1 MTGGSDVLVVGAGS
15 AGCVLAARLSE
26 DGTRRVTLLEA
37 GGGDANPLFR
47 VPLMTGVLLRSRY
60 ANWFYH
66 TEPEPGLDGRRSF
79 WARGRVLGGSST
91 INGMVWARGRPSDY
105 DGWAQAGLPGWSWDD
120 ALAGFRRIERF
131 QHGASDWHGGAG
143 PLPVTDAGVR
153 HPLLDAFVAAGVQ
166 AGHPPTGDFNAP
178 PFEGVGRY
186 HFTIAGGQRWSAARA
201 YLAPART
208 RPNLRVVTRAQALR
222 LLVADGR
229 VTGVATTKGMF
240 AADEVVLCGGTI
252 NSPQLLLLSGI
263 GPAEELHA
271 LGIAPL
277 VDLPGVGRN
286 LQDHLLVRVEH
297 ACTQPITL
305 QSLTRLDRAAAALLR
320 ALVLRSGPAT
330 SFPLAA
336 GFFLRSDPGLEEPD
350 LQGHFL
356 PGLTTATLR
365 VPGLAGP
372 ARAGDAHGFMAN
384 VTQMRPHSRGRVT
397 PAQRRPAGAAGD
409 RTAVFV
415 RPAGWRR
422 AAAGR
427 AAPARHLRATGVR
440 RGARGGAGARP
451 RRADRRRDGCVDR
464 PHGRHDVP
472 SRRHLPHGHRQ
483 RSGRGG
489 GRTAAGAR
497 RGRAAGGRRLRHAA
511 HHQRQH
517 QRPGHPDRPSLR
529 RLHDRSVK
537 RVACHAPLVEGG
549 APAGVRTMH
558 DVVIRG
564 GTIVDGTGAPAF
576 TGDVAV
582 DGDRIAAVGGKAG
595 PARRDIDADGLLVTP
610 GWVDIHTHYDG
621 QATWDPVLAPSS
633 WNGATTIL
641 FGNCGVGFAPV
652 RKRDRQSLID
662 LMEGVEDIP
671 GIALAEGLKW
681 DWETFPQFLDVLEG
695 MPRTIDVAAQV
706 PHHPLRVYVMGDRAI
721 RREAATPADIQAMRD
736 LTEEALHA
744 GAFGFTTSRTDQH
757 KTTAG
762 ELVPG
767 RYAEDVELLGIG
779 AALGAA
785 GAGTFGMLSE
795 FEDEASEFAWMR
807 QFHRDTGR
815 PLWFLLTD
823 RASDPQRWRRL
834 MERTHAARADGAAI
848 SAQVAARQVG
858 LILGLRTTL
867 NPFTAKPGFVA
878 LAGLDPAARLHRLR
892 DPAVRA
898 QILGEPDSEALL
910 AKLPPLNRAIATQFD
925 RLFVLGDPPDYE
937 PPPERSIAFMAD
949 AGRHAARRLRL

>member
-263 GPAEELHA
+263 GPAEELHT

-320 ALVLRSGPAT
+320 ALVLRSGPAA

-397 PAQRRPAGAAGD
+397 LRSADPLAPPEIAPRYLSDPRDGAVLRQGARLLRGIFAQPAFDAVRGAELAPGPGVQTD
-409 RTAVFV
+409 AEMDAWIARTADTMFHPVGTCRMGTGSDLGAVVDAQLRV
-415 RPAGWRR
+415 RGVAGLRVADASVMPR
-422 AAAGR
+422 ITSGNTN
-427 AAPARHLRATGVR
+427 APAILI
-440 RGARGGAGARP
+440 
-451 RRADRRRDGCVDR
+451 
-464 PHGRHDVP
+464 
-472 SRRHLPHGHRQ
+472 GHRC
-483 RSGRGG
+483 
-489 GRTAAGAR
+489 A
-497 RGRAAGGRRLRHAA
+497 
-511 HHQRQH
+511 
-517 QRPGHPDRPSLR
+517 DF
-529 RLHDRSVK
+529 
-537 RVACHAPLVEGG
+537 
-549 APAGVRTMH
+549 M
-558 DVVIRG
+558 
-564 GTIVDGTGAPAF
+564 TGA
-576 TGDVAV
+576 
-582 DGDRIAAVGGKAG
+582 
-595 PARRDIDADGLLVTP
+595 
-610 GWVDIHTHYDG
+610 
-621 QATWDPVLAPSS
+621 
-633 WNGATTIL
+633 
-641 FGNCGVGFAPV
+641 
-652 RKRDRQSLID
+652 
-662 LMEGVEDIP
+662 
-671 GIALAEGLKW
+671 
-681 DWETFPQFLDVLEG
+681 
-695 MPRTIDVAAQV
+695 
-706 PHHPLRVYVMGDRAI
+706 
-721 RREAATPADIQAMRD
+721 
-736 LTEEALHA
+736 
-744 GAFGFTTSRTDQH
+744 
-757 KTTAG
+757 
-762 ELVPG
+762 
-767 RYAEDVELLGIG
+767 
-779 AALGAA
+779 
-785 GAGTFGMLSE
+785 
-795 FEDEASEFAWMR
+795 
-807 QFHRDTGR
+807 
-815 PLWFLLTD
+815 
-823 RASDPQRWRRL
+823 
-834 MERTHAARADGAAI
+834 
-848 SAQVAARQVG
+848 
-858 LILGLRTTL
+858 
-867 NPFTAKPGFVA
+867 
-878 LAGLDPAARLHRLR
+878 
-892 DPAVRA
+892 
-898 QILGEPDSEALL
+898 
-910 AKLPPLNRAIATQFD
+910 
-925 RLFVLGDPPDYE
+925 
-937 PPPERSIAFMAD
+937 
-949 AGRHAARRLRL
+949 